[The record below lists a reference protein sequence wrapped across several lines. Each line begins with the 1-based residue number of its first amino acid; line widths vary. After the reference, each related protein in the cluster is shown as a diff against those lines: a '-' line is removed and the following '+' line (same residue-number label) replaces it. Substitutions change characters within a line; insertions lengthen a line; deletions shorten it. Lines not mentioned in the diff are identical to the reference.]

1 MALIIGVLSILED
14 FKGFRWTKAISR
26 RRIPRAEYLVPSG
39 MESSS
44 IPVEVRSEVSQR
56 SRKARW
62 NDFSEFL
69 ARRRRPKRVRVL
81 KRRNAI
87 RSVQLSEPL
96 RQRGTSW
103 NGPRR
108 EPYLFWD
115 KRSAGYFP
123 RRTCRFWE
131 SSKGRLTFLGLTIFF
146 ELPLRKL
153 STRSCRF
160 SLKSLV
166 EFLYSCETCKM
177 TVFMSYEMNIRLI
190 RCYIR
195 LSQVRRSRSKLSK
208 NKLRDDR
215 ISNFSSKIKNVY
227 KRHHLFEIFSLRSLL
242 SMCFP
247 NGS

>member
-1 MALIIGVLSILED
+1 MVLIIDVLSILED
-14 FKGFRWTKAISR
+14 FRGFRWTKAISR
-26 RRIPRAEYLVPSG
+26 RKIPRAEYLVPSG

-96 RQRGTSW
+96 RQRGTS
-103 NGPRR
+103 RR
-108 EPYLFWD
+108 EPYSFWD

-131 SSKGRLTFLGLTIFF
+131 SSKGRLTFLGLLTIFF
-146 ELPLRKL
+146 KLSLRKL
-153 STRSCRF
+153 STRSCQF

-166 EFLYSCETCKM
+166 EFLYSCETCDM

-195 LSQVRRSRSKLSK
+195 LSQVKRSKSQLSK

-227 KRHHLFEIFSLRSLL
+227 KRHHLFKIFNLRSWL
-242 SMCFP
+242 SMCLP
-247 NGS
+247 NGT

>member
-14 FKGFRWTKAISR
+14 FRGFRWTKAISR

-108 EPYLFWD
+108 ESYPFWD

-146 ELPLRKL
+146 ELSQRKL

-166 EFLYSCETCKM
+166 GFLYSCETCEM

-195 LSQVRRSRSKLSK
+195 LSQVRLSRSQLSK

-215 ISNFSSKIKNVY
+215 IYNFSSKLKTVY
-227 KRHHLFEIFSLRSLL
+227 KCHHLFKIFNLCSWL
-242 SMCFP
+242 SVCLA

>member
-1 MALIIGVLSILED
+1 
-14 FKGFRWTKAISR
+14 
-26 RRIPRAEYLVPSG
+26 

-103 NGPRR
+103 NDPRR
-108 EPYLFWD
+108 EPYPFWD

-131 SSKGRLTFLGLTIFF
+131 SSKGPFNIPGINHFLRAFPTETFDKIVPIFL
-146 ELPLRKL
+146 EIA
-153 STRSCRF
+153 CRISVF
-160 SLKSLV
+160 S
-166 EFLYSCETCKM
+166 
-177 TVFMSYEMNIRLI
+177 RD
-190 RCYIR
+190 
-195 LSQVRRSRSKLSK
+195 
-208 NKLRDDR
+208 LRDDR
-215 ISNFSSKIKNVY
+215 VY
-227 KRHHLFEIFSLRSLL
+227 VLWDEH
-242 SMCFP
+242 
-247 NGS
+247 